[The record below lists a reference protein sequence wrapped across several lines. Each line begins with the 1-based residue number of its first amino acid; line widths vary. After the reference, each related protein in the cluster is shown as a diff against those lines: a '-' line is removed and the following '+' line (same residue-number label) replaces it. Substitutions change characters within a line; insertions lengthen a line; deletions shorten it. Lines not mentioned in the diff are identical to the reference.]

1 MRRTVVI
8 AWIAV
13 LIGFAI
19 GYLVGKHES
28 RSQEIIA
35 GGSHTGNAIE
45 VTIEQRDSSTNF
57 SEESRPEPL
66 IDSLERK
73 GSAFLAVPASL
84 PSETNSSSAE

>member
-1 MRRTVVI
+1 MKRTVVI

-19 GYLVGKHES
+19 GYLVGKQES

-45 VTIEQRDSSTNF
+45 VTIEQGDSSTDS
-57 SEESRPEPL
+57 SEESRLEPL
-66 IDSLERK
+66 IDSLENK
-73 GSAFLAVPASL
+73 SSAFLAIPASL
-84 PSETNSSSAE
+84 SSETSSSSAE